1 MRKFCPNCEEML
13 KVREDHNPT
22 LGICNG
28 CGWSG
33 PIKQAMKEPRL
44 PSVPPRLPYV
54 SIDIETTGLDP
65 NKCQTLEIGAAI
77 DDWTQPIEELPLFRR
92 VLAWEEVIG
101 SPYAMAMNSR
111 LLKSIGNKP
120 KDPELPPKEAL
131 EKWLNS
137 MAAGGPRYLPLD
149 AILSRLG
156 EEPIYWYEIP
166 NRLLEMSVEMPE
178 VRALAGNPPETSA
191 FCYDYELPGLFA
203 DWLNAHSISPR
214 SVQAAGKNFASFD
227 MQFLNRI
234 PQFTKFVNFRH
245 RVLDPAMLYWQAEDE
260 RLPDS
265 KTCYER
271 SGHDDTVAHTA
282 LEDAL
287 GVVWEVRQGVKRL
300 RYFNG

>member
-1 MRKFCPNCEEML
+1 MRRFCPACEELL
-13 KVREDHNPT
+13 KSTHNHNV
-22 LGICNG
+22 GCCAG
-28 CGWSG
+28 CGWTG
-33 PIKQAMKEPRL
+33 PWKDAYSEPLL
-44 PSVPPRLPYV
+44 PVVKPRLPYV

-65 NKCQTLEIGAAI
+65 RKCQTLEIGAAI
-77 DDWTQPIEELPLFRR
+77 DDWTKPIEELPLFRR
-92 VLAWEEVIG
+92 VIAWEEVVG

-120 KDPELPPKEAL
+120 RDPELPPKEAL

-166 NRLLEMSVEMPE
+166 NRLLEMSVALPE

-191 FCYDYELPGLFA
+191 FCKDHELPWLFA
-203 DWLNAHSISPR
+203 DWLAAHGINPR

-234 PQFTKFVNFRH
+234 PQFTKFINFRH
-245 RVLDPAMLYWQAEDE
+245 RVLDPALLFWIAGDE
-260 RLPDS
+260 KLPDS
-265 KTCYER
+265 KLCYER
-271 SGHDDTVAHTA
+271 SGHEAEVAHTA
-282 LEDAL
+282 VQDAL
-287 GVVWEVRQGVKRL
+287 GVVWTIRQGVKRL